1 MHAQCLHFVCSF
13 GKVRKIVQPQ
23 PAPIKLASLQ
33 KMKLSELK
41 SADVAQ
47 LAIVEAD
54 EASTMVM
61 APVVADLAQLLFG
74 FIENKQTEK
83 T

>member
-1 MHAQCLHFVCSF
+1 MKKYKF
-13 GKVRKIVQPQ
+13 GLQNGFQ
-23 PAPIKLASLQ
+23 TCLQ

-54 EASTMVM
+54 EATTIVM
-61 APVVADLAQLLFG
+61 APEVADLAQLLFG
-74 FIENKQTEK
+74 FIENKQTQK